1 MRVLVAHHL
10 LVRVGGGER
19 VSSVLIDELLRQ
31 GYEVAVATTCRAD
44 VTKLFERYFERQL
57 PAPIRSYSLFPTF
70 YPIFGIY
77 QRLTSFIPVR
87 TAIRR
92 ENPDLVFIDHEIYRP
107 LRKVLRG
114 RRLVHYVHFPW
125 NPRLADRNWEL
136 YGMTLPDK
144 YRHFP
149 FDVYWKVYIELQRL
163 VSVDE
168 NFADVICAN
177 SQFTAQVVK
186 TVWDREATVIYPPV
200 SVNDFYSLPPHE
212 KEDIVV
218 HLGRI
223 SREKKIEEVIAA
235 IAGCETDTKLVI
247 IGGLIPANIPYLM
260 RLKKLARDHSLEG
273 RVEFHT
279 DAPFKFVRETLARAK
294 ILMSAMRFEH
304 FGISVCEGLASGC
317 VPIVHRSGG
326 PLEIIN
332 NGQYGFSYI
341 TLREAA
347 RFIDK
352 LICDGALFSKMSR
365 TAVQRAKAFDES
377 VFRKRMMEIV
387 EKLK

>member
-1 MRVLVAHHL
+1 VRVLVAHHL

-44 VTKLFERYFERQL
+44 VAELFERYFGRQL
-57 PAPIRSYSLFPTF
+57 PARIRSYSLFPRF
-70 YPIFGIY
+70 YPILGIY

-92 ENPDLVFIDHEIYRP
+92 ENPHIVFIDHEIYKP
-107 LRKVLRG
+107 LRRVLEG

-125 NPRLADRNWEL
+125 NPRLADRNWKL
-136 YGMTLPDK
+136 YGMTLPEK

-149 FDVYWKVYIELQRL
+149 FNIYWRGYIELQRS

-177 SQFTAQVVK
+177 SHFTAQAVK

-200 SVNDFYSLPPHE
+200 SVNDFYPLQPSE
-212 KEDIVV
+212 KEDIAV

-223 SREKKIEEVIAA
+223 SSEKRIEEAITA

-260 RLKKLARDHSLEG
+260 GLKKLVKDLRLEG
-273 RVEFHT
+273 RVKFYT
-279 DAPFKFVRETLARAK
+279 DAPFKFVRNMLARAK
-294 ILMSAMRFEH
+294 ILMSAMHFEH

-317 VPIVHRSGG
+317 VPIIHRSGG
-326 PLEIIN
+326 PLEIIDH
-332 NGQYGFSYI
+332 GRYGFSYI
-341 TLREAA
+341 TPKEAA
-347 RFIDK
+347 KFIDK
-352 LICDGALFSKMSR
+352 LVGDTALFSKMSKA
-365 TAVQRAKAFDES
+365 AVERARAFDES

>member
-19 VSSVLIDELLRQ
+19 VSAVLIDELLRR
-31 GYEVAVATTCRAD
+31 GHEVAVATTCRAD
-44 VTKLFERYFERQL
+44 ITNLFKRFFERSL
-57 PAPIRSYSLFPTF
+57 PTPVRSYSLFPRF

-77 QRLTSFIPVR
+77 QRLASFIPVG
-87 TAIRR
+87 TAIRS
-92 ENPDLVFIDHEIYRP
+92 ENPEIVFIDHEIYKP
-107 LRKVLRG
+107 LRSVLKG

-136 YGMTLPDK
+136 YGMTLPEK
-144 YRHFP
+144 YRHLP
-149 FDVYWKVYIELQRL
+149 FNIYWKGYIELQRL

-186 TVWDREATVIYPPV
+186 TVWGREAKVIYPPV
-200 SVNDFYSLPPHE
+200 SVNDFYFLPPSE

-223 SREKKIEEVIAA
+223 SGEKRIEEVIAA
-235 IAGCETDTKLVI
+235 IARCETDIKLVV
-247 IGGLIPANIPYLM
+247 IGGLIPADRPYLM
-260 RLKKLARDHSLEG
+260 RLKKLVKDLGLEG
-273 RVEFHT
+273 RVEFHRN
-279 DAPFKFVRETLARAK
+279 APFNVVKDTLARAK
-294 ILMSAMRFEH
+294 ILVSAMRFEH
-304 FGISVCEGLASGC
+304 FGISICEGLASGC

-332 NGQYGFSYI
+332 NGEYGFSYL
-341 TLREAA
+341 TPKEAA
-347 RFIDK
+347 QAIDK
-352 LICDGALFSKMSR
+352 LMGDTALFSKMSR
-365 TAVQRAKAFDES
+365 AAAERAKAFDEG

-387 EKLK
+387 EKV